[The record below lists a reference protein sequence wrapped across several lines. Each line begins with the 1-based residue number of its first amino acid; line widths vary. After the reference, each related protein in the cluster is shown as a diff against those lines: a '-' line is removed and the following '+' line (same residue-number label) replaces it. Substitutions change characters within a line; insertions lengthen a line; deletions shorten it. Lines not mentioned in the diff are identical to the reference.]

1 MRLVIDSDR
10 CTGHGRCYM
19 VAPLLF
25 SDDER
30 GYGQVIGAGEVPTE
44 HEEKARQAV
53 LACPEQ
59 AITFAE

>member
-1 MRLVIDSDR
+1 V
-10 CTGHGRCYM
+10 

-30 GYGQVIGAGEVPTE
+30 GYGQVIGAGEVPSE
-44 HEEKARQAV
+44 HQEMARHAI

-59 AITFAE
+59 AITLVE